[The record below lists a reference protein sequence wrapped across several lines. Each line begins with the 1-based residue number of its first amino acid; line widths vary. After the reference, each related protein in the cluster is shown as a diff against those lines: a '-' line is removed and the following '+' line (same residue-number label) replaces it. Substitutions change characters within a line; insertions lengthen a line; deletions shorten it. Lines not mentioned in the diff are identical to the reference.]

1 MKRSSRSNV
10 NPTPS
15 IDRRRSRE
23 DPREEVRI
31 EHLLRM
37 DYHVIPPQELEAMRE
52 VVLHSP
58 RILKYE
64 WATSNPS
71 AMAAGAENEPAP
83 IPEILDPLVQRLDR
97 IERKLDALLEHHG
110 VEAPGL
116 KEKQRFNVTL
126 SARGLR
132 FRDHLKRCQAGDMVY
147 LCLEL
152 PMNPTV
158 EVMALAETLVM
169 VEDSRLRRLSAGR
182 DVVLEFR
189 VIQEEARQLIDR
201 YCRLN
206 QEVRGRG

>member
-1 MKRSSRSNV
+1 MKRTSRP
-10 NPTPS
+10 NPPPTGERHH
-15 IDRRRSRE
+15 RRAK
-23 DPREEVRI
+23 DPREDLRV

-37 DYHVIPPQELEAMRE
+37 EYHVIPPDELEAMRE

-64 WATSNPS
+64 WVPNPS
-71 AMAAGAENEPAP
+71 ARAAGAENEPP
-83 IPEILDPLVQRLDR
+83 SSLREPQDPLVQRLDR
-97 IERKLDALLEHHG
+97 IERKLDALLEHQG
-110 VEAPGL
+110 VDAPGL

-132 FRDHLKRCQAGDMVY
+132 FRDHLDRCQAGDMVY

-158 EVMALAETLVM
+158 EVMALAETLLM
-169 VEDSRLRRLSAGR
+169 VEDSRPRRLSAGR

-189 VIQEEARQLIDR
+189 VIQDEARELIER

-206 QEVRGRG
+206 QEVRGRA